1 MDLQW
6 LDDVLVLLEEGNMT
20 RAAARRNITQPA
32 FSRRIRGFEDWLG
45 TDILNRR
52 ANSVEISP
60 ALSAN
65 EPEIRALLSRLR
77 DLRGSISAFDP
88 ASSTMSV
95 AAQHAPVFSAFS
107 EMVLH
112 ARRRYPAVRFRLRPG
127 NLSDC
132 VSTFL
137 RGDSDLLLCY
147 ESDVSRPMPFGD
159 TIRREVWGEDIL
171 LPLVGGPLRY
181 ALRDDGT
188 VSPDTPAIIYP
199 EASYFGQVLQASER
213 AFSTRSLTRNPV
225 CETALSSGVK
235 ELVLQG
241 VGVGWLPFSMAFR
254 EIESGQM
261 ISLAGRF
268 GQEHVQTALYGHTSD
283 EMACAL
289 LDVWSVGRRKQ
300 G

>member
-1 MDLQW
+1 
-6 LDDVLVLLEEGNMT
+6 MT

-32 FSRRIRGFEDWLG
+32 FSRRIRGFERWLG
-45 TDILNRR
+45 TEILSRH

-60 ALSAN
+60 ALAAN
-65 EPEIRALLSRLR
+65 EHEIRALMARIR
-77 DLRGSISAFDP
+77 ELRGRISAFDP
-88 ASSTMSV
+88 ASTTLAV

-137 RGDSDLLLCY
+137 RGDSNLLLCY
-147 ESDVSRPMPFGD
+147 VSETSRPMPFGD
-159 TIRREVWGEDIL
+159 TIRREIWGEDIL
-171 LPLVGGPLRY
+171 LPVIGGPLRY
-181 ALRDDGT
+181 TLRDDGS
-188 VSPDTPAIIYP
+188 VPADTPAVVYP
-199 EASYFGQVLQASER
+199 ENSYLGELLQASER
-213 AFSTRSLTRNPV
+213 SFATSSLSNNAV
-225 CETALSSGVK
+225 CETALSSGIR

-261 ISLAGRF
+261 ISMAGRY
-268 GQEHVQTALYGHTSD
+268 GQEHVKTALYGDTRD

-289 LDVWSVGRRKQ
+289 LDLWSTGRR
-300 G
+300 